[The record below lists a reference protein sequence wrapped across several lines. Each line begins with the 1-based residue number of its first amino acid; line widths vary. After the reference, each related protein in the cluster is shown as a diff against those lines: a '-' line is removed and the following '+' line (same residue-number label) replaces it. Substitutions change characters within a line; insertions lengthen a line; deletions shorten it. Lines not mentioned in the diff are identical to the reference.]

1 MIPGRLVIINF
12 SCHERSEIDFTQFST
27 ALIVGKTQ
35 GNDDISNG
43 VGKTTIFKAIEYVLF
58 NESDESL
65 ERVIRDDCASCKVI
79 FYFKS
84 DEQLYRLSRSRN
96 KKGTSDLSLHVRTAV
111 DGTDADVYV
120 DVIEKDNPYWKD
132 KTSRRTGDTEK
143 DVEKLVKINYK
154 GFRSTVHFVQNDFTG
169 IATLTPEKRKSLLKE
184 ILNIVVYAKLEKIA
198 KDRANDIGKEI
209 SRIKSLMEALGD
221 PDKDIIDSETQVF
234 NYTALIVDKA
244 LEQEKTKQLL
254 EDINLKIVEISSILG
269 SFDEKGLQVK
279 QKEIVAKNELAKV
292 KATVSDY
299 TNKAKSVASAAKS
312 ILSDIKSEN
321 EKKSKLS
328 EINFEEVAG
337 LEKTLAD
344 LKEQTIT
351 EQLTVRKL
359 SEELEELKIPMP
371 DDSICK
377 HCRQPLTDEHKE
389 VCQQQINN
397 RITEIQTLLNG
408 YTVSIKDRNTLQ
420 SQTSIKISQINNSK
434 KELDSI
440 ISKIDSLKKEYE
452 NKKQLYND
460 YEKITTEKNQEIA
473 DKESEIVLILNELSA
488 FNTDEVQ
495 KLRSSLDEQ
504 KRAKDVANA
513 KDSELNKEITHF
525 KSSIAVLEHK
535 IKQAKENQVKK
546 KDFTDKLLTAE
557 EELSVYP
564 SVIQSFSSQ
573 GIPNLIIQNVL
584 DDWQDEANKLL
595 SQIRPG
601 LQLSFY
607 IEKENSKG
615 DMADTLEIEYFLNNR
630 QREYGLLSGAQKV
643 SVGFA
648 LKLGLA
654 FLLQNMFGAD
664 IRLLC
669 LDEVDQPFDKA
680 GVNAFVDIV
689 KFFQKDFTILV
700 ITHNDRLKDKFAH
713 AILVEQDQNM
723 VSKAKVVSSW

>member
-312 ILSDIKSEN
+312 ILSEIKSEN

-397 RITEIQTLLNG
+397 RIAEIQTLLNG

-420 SQTSIKISQINNSK
+420 SQTSIKIFQINNSK
-434 KELDSI
+434 KELDSV